1 MSFLAVVV
9 LVAWL
14 GVLPVCYLLLA
25 AAGWQRDRL
34 AAVVQLVAGLGFVAN
49 TLVMVMSI
57 NPALPKPGMVGT
69 ALILALHVFGLVAF
83 GIRLWRDRRGRHI
96 RSTLESL
103 AILGIGTAY
112 LLLFFA
118 FPRL

>member
-1 MSFLAVVV
+1 MSFIAGVV

-14 GVLPVCYLLLA
+14 GVLPLCFLLLA
-25 AAGWQRDRL
+25 VSGWARDRFS
-34 AAVVQLVAGLGFVAN
+34 AVVQLVAGVGFLAN

-69 ALILALHVFGLVAF
+69 ALILVLHVYGLVAF
-83 GIRLWRDRRGRHI
+83 GIRLWRDRRARHI

-103 AILGIGTAY
+103 AILGVGTAY
-112 LLLFFA
+112 LLLLFA
-118 FPRL
+118 FPGI